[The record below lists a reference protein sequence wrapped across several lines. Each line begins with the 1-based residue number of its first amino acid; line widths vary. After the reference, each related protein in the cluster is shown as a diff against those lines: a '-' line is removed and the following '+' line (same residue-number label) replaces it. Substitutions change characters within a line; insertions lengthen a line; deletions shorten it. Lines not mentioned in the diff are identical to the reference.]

1 LLSWQAFVILSQKQ
15 MRILVNI
22 ILIAFAVMV
31 TASILPGVE
40 VSGFRASVVVA
51 VVLALINALIKP
63 VLVILTIPIT
73 IVSLGLFLLVINA
86 GMVMLADF
94 VVDGFEVN
102 GFWWALAFSLIMS
115 LTQSVFGLSTKPEK
129 PV

>member
-1 LLSWQAFVILSQKQ
+1 
-15 MRILVNI
+15 MRLLVNI
-22 ILIAFAVMV
+22 ILIAIAVMV

-40 VSGFRASVVVA
+40 VSGFWASVVVA

-73 IVSLGLFLLVINA
+73 IVSFGLFLLVINA

-94 VVDGFEVN
+94 VVDGFQVN

-115 LTQSVFGLSTKPEK
+115 LIQSVFGLSTKPER